1 MSGSSRRRPRKPV
14 KGPFTITKE
23 AVHLSS
29 RQSLKHEGVDQ
40 LEDAPETK
48 NVVPLGQMGGEPKEK
63 DIYSK
68 LGDVKDIKGFLV

>member
-1 MSGSSRRRPRKPV
+1 M
-14 KGPFTITKE
+14 ITKE

-29 RQSLKHEGVDQ
+29 RQSFKHEGVDQ

-48 NVVPLGQMGGEPKEK
+48 HVVPLGQLGGESQEN
-63 DIYSK
+63 DILSK